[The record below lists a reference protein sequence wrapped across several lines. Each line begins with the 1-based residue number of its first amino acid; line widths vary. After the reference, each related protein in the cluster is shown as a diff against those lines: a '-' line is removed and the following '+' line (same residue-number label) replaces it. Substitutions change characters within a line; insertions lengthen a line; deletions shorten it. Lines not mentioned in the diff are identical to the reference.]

1 MLRFFDLHLFMVFGI
16 AFMFLISLDYPYGSY
31 WGIWLGV
38 MVAIFGTFPLEFM
51 IRLEADH
58 WEFGAPKVCI
68 YCGEKNN
75 IYFPGGD
82 QNHPICHG
90 CIAMGRE

>member
-1 MLRFFDLHLFMVFGI
+1 MPNFFGLHLFLLSGI
-16 AFMFLISLDYPYGSY
+16 AFMFLVGLEYPFGSY
-31 WGIWLGV
+31 WGVLVGF
-38 MVAIFGTFPLEFM
+38 MVAVFGTFSVEFI
-51 IRLEADH
+51 IRAEEDY